1 MTNTAENIPPAA
13 PPFDMDAAMQAHEVA
28 DVNDGDIK
36 AVAQLFNNVG
46 TGLTAIDHQ
55 NLGDGKKALQ
65 LNKEAITRGS
75 NYHPVS
81 NVSSQPKSSPGP
93 RPGPPPPPVRNMP
106 DNEDVVVTISHSA
119 YEKQMASV
127 AAVKRKITKLEKD
140 IKTINQVL
148 ELPNTVC
155 RYKIVTDDVDCVCS
169 NIHTLLN
176 IFTTEVQKKPS
187 NLTITKC

>member
-1 MTNTAENIPPAA
+1 MTDTAESIPPAA
-13 PPFDMDAAMQAHEVA
+13 PAFDMDAAMQVHEQSEA
-28 DVNDGDIK
+28 NDSDIT

-46 TGLTAIDHQ
+46 SGLTTIDRQ

-65 LNKEAITRGS
+65 LNKEAITKGS
-75 NYHPVS
+75 SYQPVS
-81 NVSSQPKSSPGP
+81 GQPKSSPGP

-119 YEKQMASV
+119 YEKQMAGIV
-127 AAVKRKITKLEKD
+127 AVKRKITKLEKD

-155 RYKIVTDDVDCVCS
+155 RYKIVTDDVECVCS